1 MFWLTLVFCV
11 VFSYA
16 HPAWVAVF
24 IILFD
29 LYWLLKAVNSAIH
42 IMSGY
47 LKYKFFITIDW
58 LTWLEK
64 LGNLKASRA
73 FLGSK
78 IEDEK
83 SPRHRVYLHGEVEK
97 VDAALARGTSGK

>member
-1 MFWLTLVFCV
+1 MPGAMFWLTLVFCV
-11 VFSYA
+11 FFSRS

-24 IILFD
+24 IVLFD

-58 LTWLEK
+58 FSWLEK
-64 LGNLKASRA
+64 LQDTQIVQGI
-73 FLGSK
+73 LGGPHS
-78 IEDEK
+78 
-83 SPRHRVYLHGEVEK
+83 
-97 VDAALARGTSGK
+97 A